1 MAVHRSTAPLDER
14 SLLAEYPFLPG
25 AESLLQ
31 GETVSVRALLE
42 DASYDSARRLG
53 RTRIRAAADDPRS
66 VHDLDE
72 LSRADP
78 SVRYLSFLFARI
90 VLSVAPA
97 PATLRRWAVAEAKRS
112 HARLV
117 GASTEQLAEVA
128 RRLGYEMTPFDRRM
142 TIRLVDYVRL
152 ATPIREA
159 EFRLARQEVDQGAVR
174 VGGPRAARLLQEAI
188 RRQLSVPVPL
198 AGEVV
203 DLVRSQEAELF
214 EEVARRMPLPV
225 ARAGGTASAIRPDR
239 FPPCVRKMQRTLQHG
254 ENLSHA
260 GRFGLAAFLHRVGAD
275 EETIVDAY
283 RGAPDFDE
291 SITRYQV
298 EHITHR
304 DGGRGYEPPEC
315 GTLRSHGLCV
325 REGDPAAAD
334 ERDRGPDRLCFEEF
348 LRHPLQYYR
357 LRGGVVVERGE
368 DTGTTDGPPVTAP
381 EGSRDRPGARG
392 RPPSTGRR

>member
-1 MAVHRSTAPLDER
+1 MAVHRSAAPVDER
-14 SLLAEYPFLPG
+14 ALLAEYPFLPG
-25 AESLLQ
+25 AESLLA

-42 DASYDSARRLG
+42 DASYEAARRLG
-53 RTRIRAAADDPRS
+53 RIRIHAAADDPRGL
-66 VHDLDE
+66 HDLEE

-78 SVRYLSFLFARI
+78 GVRYLSFLFARI
-90 VLSVAPA
+90 TLSSAPA

-112 HARLV
+112 HGRLAA
-117 GASTEQLAEVA
+117 ASIDELAEVA
-128 RRLGYEMTPFDRRM
+128 RRLGYAMSPQDGRM
-142 TIRLVDYVRL
+142 GIPLVDYVKL

-159 EFRLARQEVDQGAVR
+159 EYRLARQDVEHGTVK
-174 VGGPRAARLLQEAI
+174 VGRPRAARLIQEAV
-188 RRQLSVPVPL
+188 RLRLSVGVPL
-198 AGEVV
+198 AAEVV
-203 DLVRSQEAELF
+203 DLVRAREAELF

-225 ARAGGTASAIRPDR
+225 ARGGGGPSSIRPDR
-239 FPPCVRKMQRTLQHG
+239 FPPCIRKMQRMFQNG

-260 GRFGLAAFLHRVGAD
+260 GRFCLAAFLHRVGAD

-325 REGDPAAAD
+325 RDGDPTATD
-334 ERDRGPDRLCFEEF
+334 GRDRAPDRLCFEEF

-357 LRGGVVVERGE
+357 IRGGTVIERGDGE
-368 DTGTTDGPPVTAP
+368 EGTGADVTSP
-381 EGSRDRPGARG
+381 RGSPDRPGARG
-392 RPPSTGRR
+392 RSPSTARR